1 MIQGPISFTDSP
13 LTPKEAIVQPTPP
26 AEISRQRTN
35 LFSATEVA
43 ETIGA
48 DLETINAWLEVGD
61 YKGSSAAA
69 ARYSRDLIGP
79 LAIALCTTVV
89 TIERVIGVPMTGP
102 LPRRGNKIALPRE
115 VPWPYEIFKIEG
127 NPS

>member
-1 MIQGPISFTDSP
+1 MQPIQ
-13 LTPKEAIVQPTPP
+13 P
-26 AEISRQRTN
+26 AEIARRSTN